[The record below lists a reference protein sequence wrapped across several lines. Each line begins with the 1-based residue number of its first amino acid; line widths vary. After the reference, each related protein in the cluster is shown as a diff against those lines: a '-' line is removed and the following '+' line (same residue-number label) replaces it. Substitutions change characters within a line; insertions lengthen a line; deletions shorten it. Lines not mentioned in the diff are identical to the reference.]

1 MLNTLLTRVPRLCVF
16 SILLSCFQQS
26 DLYGHFLFIRIG
38 EHAEAG
44 RAAEVF
50 FSERA
55 EAGDP
60 RFIGKVSS
68 TQLWMQHEP
77 GKFVPL
83 KSHLGADR
91 LRAYLPADSAVSVT
105 GYCEYGVLEREVSFL
120 LRYFPKA
127 ISGPIAGLSTMK
139 ANDKSTLEIMPTVS
153 SDSISLVLLDHGI
166 PVPEVIFTTVDDS
179 LNNEELKANREGRV
193 TWKPARPGQYCV
205 YAKVV
210 RQEAG
215 ELAGKKYR
223 EIREFP
229 TLAFQW
235 PLERTD
241 GDTQAIELFEKA
253 ISSRASW
260 LDFPGFSAQ
269 IDGEYDG
276 RSFSGT
282 VQIAKDGA
290 VELKID
296 QPVAEDWVTEQLKS
310 LVMHRMES
318 SRRSPPVL
326 RFADQD
332 LHNPLGRLL
341 TFVGGR
347 FASSYRVKDDQLKVV
362 NRNLG
367 SENMTITV
375 LENEKTLEGKYLP
388 HLYNV
393 QYWDAADGGLL
404 RTETLENRWARTDKF
419 DLPAMNTLL
428 TSSASGLSV
437 RSFRLTNH
445 KLRSAE

>member
-1 MLNTLLTRVPRLCVF
+1 MFLIPLFCL
-16 SILLSCFQQS
+16 QQT
-26 DLYGHFLFIRIG
+26 DLFGHFLFIRIG

-44 RAAEVF
+44 RAVEVF
-50 FSERA
+50 FSEKA

-68 TQLWMQHEP
+68 TQLWMQRET

-91 LRAYLPADSAVSVT
+91 LRAYLPAGGAVSVT
-105 GYCEYGVLEREVSFL
+105 GYCEYGILEREVPFL
-120 LRYFPKA
+120 LRYHPKA
-127 ISGPIAGLSTMK
+127 IAGSIVDVNALK
-139 ANDKSTLEIMPTVS
+139 ANVKSTLEIVPTVS
-153 SDSISLVLLDHGI
+153 SDSISLVLLDHGV
-166 PVPEVIFTTVDDS
+166 PVPDVVFTTVDDS
-179 LNNEELKANREGRV
+179 LNNVELKANRDGRV
-193 TWKPARPGQYCV
+193 TWKPNGSGQHCV

-215 ELAGKKYR
+215 ELAGKKFR

-229 TLAFQW
+229 TLAFRW

-241 GDTQAIELFEKA
+241 GDAQAIELFEKA
-253 ISSRASW
+253 ISTRANW
-260 LDFPGFSAQ
+260 IDFPGFSAD
-269 IDGEYDG
+269 IEGAYDG
-276 RSFSGT
+276 RYFSGT

-296 QPVAEDWVTEQLKS
+296 QPVAEEWIIDQLKS
-310 LVMHRMES
+310 LVMHRIES
-318 SRRSPPVL
+318 SRRIPPVL

-332 LHNPLGRLL
+332 IHNPLGRLL

-347 FASSYRVKDDQLKVV
+347 FASSYRVKDDQLTVV
-362 NRNLG
+362 NRNLD

-375 LENEKTLEGKYLP
+375 MENEKTPEGKYLP

-393 QYWDAADGGLL
+393 QYWNAADGNLL
-404 RTETLENRWARTDKF
+404 RTETFENRWMRTGKF
-419 DLPAMNTLL
+419 DLPTLNRLL
-428 TSSASGLSV
+428 TSSASGLTV

-445 KLRSAE
+445 KLKSAE